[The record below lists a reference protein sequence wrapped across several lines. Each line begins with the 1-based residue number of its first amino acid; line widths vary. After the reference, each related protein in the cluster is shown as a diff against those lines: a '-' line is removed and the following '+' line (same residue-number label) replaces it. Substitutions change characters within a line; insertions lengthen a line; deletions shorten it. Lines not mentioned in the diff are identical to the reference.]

1 MVGWLVNKFSDK
13 AVRKLVNK
21 YRPKMIWSVII
32 MAVAAIAAIFGV
44 CEIWIN

>member
-1 MVGWLVNKFSDK
+1 MIGWLVDKFSGK
-13 AVRKLVNK
+13 AVRKLVGK

-44 CEIWIN
+44 CEVWIH